1 MSEFFAKTPE
11 KSQKRKDF
19 YSSSKELLSTKYS
32 TNKSP
37 DLWYYNSE
45 NSKKTSCYNS
55 EFRQYPNVY
64 PWVYCNKKPIFTE
77 KNYQLKSME
86 IDYNGEVVD
95 IIEESLEKVERNEMD
110 VENLKEKLAYQP
122 DFNVSSLFELI
133 SQGKNSISI
142 LEIEHFY
149 KETLNLDISYGELKE
164 FYTEFMSFEEFS
176 RVLKPRNL
184 KYLSFYDRKQN
195 LINYQCFE
203 KMYIIQ
209 TQEILRRLL
218 MIMVEKDYENR
229 RILERTRDIFEGLD
243 NEKRRDFFQR
253 IDKKTEERL
262 QIFEV
267 I

>member
-1 MSEFFAKTPE
+1 
-11 KSQKRKDF
+11 
-19 YSSSKELLSTKYS
+19 
-32 TNKSP
+32 
-37 DLWYYNSE
+37 
-45 NSKKTSCYNS
+45 
-55 EFRQYPNVY
+55 
-64 PWVYCNKKPIFTE
+64 
-77 KNYQLKSME
+77 ME

-149 KETLNLDISYGELKE
+149 KETLNLDFSCEELKG
-164 FYTEFMSFEEFS
+164 FYTEFMSFEEFY
-176 RVLKPRNL
+176 RVLKPRNP

-229 RILERTRDIFEGLD
+229 RILERTRDILEGLD

-253 IDKKTEERL
+253 IDKKTEERMK
-262 QIFEV
+262 IFEV
-267 I
+267 PTLME